1 MIFRTNMNREEAT
14 NIVRQELLKFRHKTY
29 PELRRLVGTRM
40 PTVVITGASGTEYQV
55 AIQVHWDGKRDGNIR
70 VLGLI
75 DDGGW
80 RAFVPL
86 TEDFIIGSDNIV
98 AATW

>member
-1 MIFRTNMNREEAT
+1 MNRDEAT
-14 NIVRQELLKFRHKTY
+14 NIIRNQLLKFRHKTY
-29 PELRRLVGTRM
+29 AELRQLVQTRM
-40 PTVVITGASGTEYQV
+40 PTAVIAGASGTEYQV

-86 TEDFIIGSDNIV
+86 SECFIIGPDNDV
-98 AATW
+98 VATW

>member
-1 MIFRTNMNREEAT
+1 MNRDEAV
-14 NIVRQELLKFRHKTY
+14 NIIRNELLKFRHKTHA
-29 PELRRLVGTRM
+29 ELRHLVGTRI
-40 PTVVITGASGTEYQV
+40 PTAVITGASGAEYQV
-55 AIQVHWDGKRDGNIR
+55 AIQVHWDGERDGNIR

-86 TEDFIIGSDNIV
+86 TEGFIIGPDNNV
-98 AATW
+98 GATW

>member
-1 MIFRTNMNREEAT
+1 MNRNEAT
-14 NIVRQELLKFRHKTY
+14 NIIRNELLKFRHKTY
-29 PELRRLVGTRM
+29 AELRDVVETRM
-40 PTVVITGASGTEYQV
+40 STAVIAGPSGTEYQV
-55 AIQVHWDGKRDGNIR
+55 AIQVHWDGDRDGNIR

-86 TEDFIIGSDNIV
+86 NESFIIGPDNTISV
-98 AATW
+98 TW

>member
-1 MIFRTNMNREEAT
+1 MNRDEAV
-14 NIVRQELLKFRHKTY
+14 NIIRNELLKFRQKTY
-29 PELRRLVGTRM
+29 AELGRLVGTRM
-40 PTVVITGASGTEYQV
+40 PTIVMTGASGTKYQV
-55 AIQVHWDGKRDGNIR
+55 AIQVHWDGDRDGNIR

-86 TEDFIIGSDNIV
+86 SQCFIIGLDNTV
-98 AATW
+98 WATW

>member
-1 MIFRTNMNREEAT
+1 MNRDEAE
-14 NIVRQELLKFRHKTY
+14 NIIRDELRKFRQKTY
-29 PELRRLVGTRM
+29 AELARLVGTRL
-40 PTVVITGASGTEYQV
+40 PTTVMTGASGTKYQV

-86 TEDFIIGSDNIV
+86 SEDFTIGPDNAV
-98 AATW
+98 WATW